1 MSRSEIFILS
11 SLYEGSPNVL
21 IEALFLKNKVISS
34 NCPTGPK
41 EILMNEK
48 NSLMF
53 KIRDHKDLAKKIIFM
68 SNNLGIKKINKT
80 FFDKY
85 DNELICNQYKNYV
98 GKFLI

>member
-1 MSRSEIFILS
+1 MSKSEIFILS

-53 KIRDHKDLAKKIIFM
+53 KY
-68 SNNLGIKKINKT
+68 S
-80 FFDKY
+80 
-85 DNELICNQYKNYV
+85 
-98 GKFLI
+98 